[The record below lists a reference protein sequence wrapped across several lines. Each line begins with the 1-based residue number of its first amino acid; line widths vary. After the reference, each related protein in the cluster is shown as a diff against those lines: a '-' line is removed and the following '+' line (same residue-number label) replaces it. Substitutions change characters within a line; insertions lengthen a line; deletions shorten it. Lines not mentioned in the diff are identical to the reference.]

1 MGRVLSYK
9 ILWAF
14 GIPKEGSTSVRGY
27 RQAVDKLVL
36 GRALKQS
43 LLSALCLRTGLCMQ
57 FAITQEPAG
66 KMQNRAVSYMKES
79 SLPGQHFLSSSIS
92 FCVNISILDRKKRG
106 QPFVVSR
113 AECIASGV
121 L

>member
-1 MGRVLSYK
+1 MGRVLSYR

-66 KMQNRAVSYMKES
+66 KMQNRAVSYMKEFPPRPTFP
-79 SLPGQHFLSSSIS
+79 LFQHFFLCKYFHS
-92 FCVNISILDRKKRG
+92 
-106 QPFVVSR
+106 
-113 AECIASGV
+113 
-121 L
+121 